1 MASKKKK
8 NPNKPQVDPKLCDDV
23 KQYLNKVADPAAAK
37 RWKGSV
43 GGEHMPEALPQFIQ
57 LDCEDVW
64 EGANNTYIVLGR
76 DRPGSSTSGYVDTT
90 QAGAIDIVVG
100 RMGSSVV
107 ECGPSSIAERAA
119 DFNDEYGPNIQPDDS
134 FTDRVGKGLKS
145 NFNMMKGIY
154 DDIGDGI
161 VEKGPIAAPDVA
173 YEAFK
178 KRVDAFN
185 KKIYI
190 HPMFKHDAARIYIS
204 QKSDVDENFNL
215 VAGKIGFVGK
225 KSRKQDWGPAGCI
238 AIKSDDVR
246 VIARRGIKLVTMGPG
261 EETTS
266 QSRQPTKSI
275 AGINII
281 AGNKTDGKFM
291 SLQPMV
297 KGENLVECL
306 QSMQKRINEL
316 SGILGSFLVF
326 QHRMNGE
333 VAKHTHRGMDGKTE
347 LPENPVLKWFIG
359 PSTAQALT
367 GHCQES
373 LESWKKNMGSL
384 NLNTL
389 KPSSS
394 KYICSRWNYVN

>member
-1 MASKKKK
+1 MAPKKKK
-8 NPNKPQVDPKLCDDV
+8 NPNKPQVDPKLCADV
-23 KQYLNKVADPAAAK
+23 KQYLNKVVDPAAAK

-64 EGANNTYIVLGR
+64 EGKNNTYIVLGR

-107 ECGPSSIAERAA
+107 ECGPSSIMERAA
-119 DFNDEYGPNIQPDDS
+119 DFNEELGV
-134 FTDRVGKGLKS
+134 FTKANLADGSILEAGKDA
-145 NFNMMKGIY
+145 FNMVKGVYDEIGEGIIEQGPFAAGDVIY
-154 DDIGDGI
+154 
-161 VEKGPIAAPDVA
+161 ESA
-173 YEAFK
+173 K
-178 KRVDAFN
+178 KRLSALN

-190 HPMFKHDAARIYIS
+190 HPMFQHDAARIYIS
-204 QKSDVDENFNL
+204 QKSDVDENFKL

-306 QSMQKRINEL
+306 ENMQKRVNEL

-326 QHRMNGE
+326 QHRLNGE

-347 LPENPVLKWFIG
+347 LPENPVLKWFVG

-367 GHCQES
+367 GHCQIS
-373 LESWKKNMGSL
+373 LENWKKNMGSL
-384 NLNTL
+384 NLNSL
-389 KPSSS
+389 SPSSS

>member
-8 NPNKPQVDPKLCDDV
+8 NPNKPQVDPKLCADV
-23 KQYLNKVADPAAAK
+23 KQYLNKAVDPAAAK

-64 EGANNTYIVLGR
+64 EGKNNTYIVLGR

-107 ECGPSSIAERAA
+107 ECS
-119 DFNDEYGPNIQPDDS
+119 
-134 FTDRVGKGLKS
+134 KGLVGGAIQNTKEFM
-145 NFNMMKGIY
+145 NE
-154 DDIGDGI
+154 D
-161 VEKGPIAAPDVA
+161 
-173 YEAFK
+173 YEASGRHPVREGATALLNELAEETMEQGPWNFPSVAWDAAK
-178 KRVDAFN
+178 KRVDLLS

-190 HPMFKHDAARIYIS
+190 HPMFQHDAARIYIS
-204 QKSDVDENFNL
+204 QKSDVDENFKL
-215 VAGKIGFVGK
+215 AAGKIGFVGK

-246 VIARRGIKLVTMGPG
+246 LIARRGIKLVTMGPG
-261 EETTS
+261 EESTS
-266 QSRQPTKSI
+266 QSSQPTKSI

-306 QSMQKRINEL
+306 ENMQKRVNEL

-326 QHRMNGE
+326 QHRLNGE
-333 VAKHTHRGMDGKTE
+333 VSKHTHRGMDGKTE
-347 LPENPVLKWFIG
+347 LPENPVLKWFVG

-367 GHCQES
+367 GHCQIS
-373 LESWKKNMGSL
+373 LENWKKNMGSL
-384 NLNTL
+384 NLNSL
-389 KPSSS
+389 SPSSS

>member
-8 NPNKPQVDPKLCDDV
+8 NPNKPQVDPKLCADV
-23 KQYLNKVADPAAAK
+23 KQYLNKAVDPAAAK

-64 EGANNTYIVLGR
+64 EGKNNTYIVLGR

-107 ECGPSSIAERAA
+107 ECS
-119 DFNDEYGPNIQPDDS
+119 
-134 FTDRVGKGLKS
+134 KGL
-145 NFNMMKGIY
+145 
-154 DDIGDGI
+154 
-161 VEKGPIAAPDVA
+161 IAGAIQNTKEFMNEDHGETHAVREGA
-173 YEAFK
+173 AAK
-178 KRVDAFN
+178 KRVDLLT

-190 HPMFKHDAARIYIS
+190 HPMFQHDAARIYIS

-215 VAGKIGFVGK
+215 AAGNIGFVGK

-261 EETTS
+261 EESTS

-306 QSMQKRINEL
+306 QNMQKRVNEL

>member
-8 NPNKPQVDPKLCDDV
+8 NPNKPQVDAKLCDDV
-23 KQYLNKVADPAAAK
+23 KQYLNKVVDPAAAK

-64 EGANNTYIVLGR
+64 EGKNNTYIVLGR

-107 ECGPSSIAERAA
+107 ECAPGWLEGIEEGGRAVA
-119 DFNDEYGPNIQPDDS
+119 GDNFGNGS
-134 FTDRVGKGLKS
+134 VVDRSVNVAKTG
-145 NFNMMKGIY
+145 FNMLKDVY
-154 DDIGDGI
+154 DDVGEGLL
-161 VEKGPIAAPDVA
+161 EEGPLAAGDVA
-173 YEAFK
+173 YKAVK
-178 KRVDAFN
+178 KKLELFH

-190 HPMFKHDAARIYIS
+190 HPMFQHDAARIYIS
-204 QKSDVDENFNL
+204 QKSDVDENFKL

-306 QSMQKRINEL
+306 ENMQKRVNEL

-326 QHRMNGE
+326 QHRLNGE

-347 LPENPVLKWFIG
+347 LPENPVLKWFVG

-367 GHCQES
+367 GHCQIS
-373 LESWKKNMGSL
+373 LENWKKNMGSL
-384 NLNTL
+384 NLNSL
-389 KPSSS
+389 SPSSS